1 MASQFRWLHD
11 DAINGKTELAD
22 SSSWNSY
29 DDRSGP
35 PSWFWP
41 PILVLWFVLLCLVP
55 DPRPLGAPDWAV
67 NWIRS
72 LIEISEPAARAV
84 ATIVLR
90 AVGVMLTSILLSL
103 WLSRVRLA
111 IAAPMVLLGTIV
123 LTIAS
128 MWINLNYF
136 PITVQIQL
144 AILSAIVGSLIGM
157 ILRRSLLAIAVLIVF
172 LTALFVWG
180 TSTGIS
186 DDLDRSARA
195 VGLHVLEHADEIPDG
210 DEGFIELVR
219 IAFQFSAENSTGN
232 GSVES
237 NKAAIL
243 ALGVIL
249 GEEHIASVAGR
260 EIDGGRRAEIDKL
273 DQRISIR
280 GRTDLTRHFWVSAAL
295 AVLTD
300 QSRSMDVGIVKELM
314 DTTEGGSGFS
324 FVDLTADRAGT
335 LFAGVATKNS
345 RSADNFLAEIKR
357 GIEVA
362 DFFPEIDGL
371 PQGLNRD
378 DFRKQYGG
386 LGGTETTKI
395 VEEIRSRLAQC
406 SLLEYGK

>member
-1 MASQFRWLHD
+1 M
-11 DAINGKTELAD
+11 
-22 SSSWNSY
+22 
-29 DDRSGP
+29 
-35 PSWFWP
+35 
-41 PILVLWFVLLCLVP
+41 
-55 DPRPLGAPDWAV
+55 
-67 NWIRS
+67 
-72 LIEISEPAARAV
+72 
-84 ATIVLR
+84 LR

-128 MWINLNYF
+128 MWINLSYF

-249 GEEHIASVAGR
+249 GEEHIA
-260 EIDGGRRAEIDKL
+260 L
-273 DQRISIR
+273 
-280 GRTDLTRHFWVSAAL
+280 
-295 AVLTD
+295 
-300 QSRSMDVGIVKELM
+300 
-314 DTTEGGSGFS
+314 
-324 FVDLTADRAGT
+324 
-335 LFAGVATKNS
+335 
-345 RSADNFLAEIKR
+345 
-357 GIEVA
+357 
-362 DFFPEIDGL
+362 
-371 PQGLNRD
+371 
-378 DFRKQYGG
+378 
-386 LGGTETTKI
+386 
-395 VEEIRSRLAQC
+395 
-406 SLLEYGK
+406 SLIHI